1 MSQRSSSTFAPK
13 SDKFTSFSKELSNEV
28 SQIGNVQ
35 NSSWFSNAAK
45 LLFGTVSKEATSNKQ
60 FHELM
65 VHALQDD
72 RSNINKVC
80 DGDLVDK
87 YVVSYLPKHLIR
99 AQMYFDASKLLVDQ
113 NFIRRRIETLGA
125 IDASQHHMF
134 DLVELRRS
142 HHTSKSGKST
152 ETATVLTVES
162 GLEQGQSEKIDSSK
176 IVREGSRRLI
186 EAVRADCGDN
196 IDVAICLAC
205 VGENLLRAKQTKESI
220 LRLTETVRTLQNLL
234 GNEHLEVARS
244 MYALAKAHIKAG
256 DDQSALANLNLASK
270 IYTSCNSTQS
280 YNAITNNQLIANIF
294 VDKGDWEMAS
304 AKFEEVIQSK
314 VALYGEISL
323 PVAKTL
329 NDYAIILAKHSRMS
343 EALRRYD
350 TARTAF
356 EKLNLKC
363 EEDSNE
369 IGNYS
374 FDVTLIDLNIASIKS
389 KLADYQGALESYE
402 RGVAGLR
409 LHMQREVKGSELVDE
424 NRLTAEKKHLV
435 SAIGRI
441 GSLRM
446 KLRDNSGALEAYLIL
461 LKEVDSRSPESSRM
475 EKAKALVKCATIY
488 RQMGGPENNLK
499 ATSHLK
505 KSLDMYTALYGV
517 DHKDTKAISSSL
529 KQWLKADAESGKS

>member
-1 MSQRSSSTFAPK
+1 MSQRSSSTFSPK
-13 SDKFTSFSKELSNEV
+13 PDKFTSCTKESTDEGLR
-28 SQIGNVQ
+28 IGTVQ
-35 NSSWFSNAAK
+35 SSSWFSNAAK
-45 LLFGTVSKEATSNKQ
+45 LLFGTASNEATSDRQ

-65 VHALQDD
+65 VYALQDK
-72 RSNINKVC
+72 RSNVVC
-80 DGDLVDK
+80 DGDLVEK
-87 YVVSYLPKHLIR
+87 YFVAYLPKHLIR
-99 AQMYFDASKLLVDQ
+99 AQMYFDASKILVDE
-113 NFIRRRIETLGA
+113 NFIRRRVGALGA

-142 HHTSKSGKST
+142 HHSSKTGKT
-152 ETATVLTVES
+152 TDTATVISSES
-162 GLEQGQSEKIDSSK
+162 TLEQQQSEKVDSSK
-176 IVREGSRRLI
+176 IVREGSRRLV

-205 VGENLLRAKQTKESI
+205 VGENLLKAKQTKESI
-220 LRLTETVRTLQNLL
+220 LRLDETVRTLQNLL
-234 GNEHLEVARS
+234 GNEHVEVARS
-244 MYALAKAHIKAG
+244 MYALAKAYIKAG
-256 DDQSALANLNLASK
+256 DDQTALAKLTMASK
-270 IYTSCNSTQS
+270 IYESCHATQS
-280 YNAITNNQLIANIF
+280 YNAIANNQLIATIF
-294 VDKGDWEMAS
+294 VDKADWNMAG

-314 VALYGEISL
+314 AASYGEISL

-329 NDYAIILAKHSRMS
+329 NEYAIILAKHSRMS
-343 EALRRYD
+343 EALRQYD
-350 TARTAF
+350 SARSVF
-356 EKLNLKC
+356 VNLNEKLG
-363 EEDSNE
+363 EDSNKV
-369 IGNYS
+369 GMYS

-409 LHMQREVKGSELVDE
+409 LHMQKEVKGGEPVDE

-446 KLRDNSGALEAYLIL
+446 KLRDNAGALEAYLML

-488 RQMGGPENNLK
+488 RQMGGPENNSK
-499 ATSHLK
+499 ATLHLQ
-505 KSLDMYTALYGV
+505 KSLDMYTTLYGV

-529 KQWLKADAESGKS
+529 KQWLKVDAESGKS